1 MSQSRFLGATGT
13 DPATTYD
20 EEGRT
25 PPSPLPDSIVP
36 GGAPLPRG
44 LRIRQQIRTA
54 QFVLPGF
61 AAAAATLWLG
71 EFSTNAPIRAA
82 VFGLVILAV
91 SRLLRDSPYP
101 LRLLPA
107 SRIAVALIPLAAG
120 SVAVGALE
128 LAQDDTVLTGQLTL
142 AFVLASVVAIA
153 IEVIGDR
160 LVAARPLRIAV
171 LGAADFVPAIR
182 RELDAIGG
190 RREIEVIGWLNL
202 GARYATDGRSAEEET
217 LGRVRAAITEHDIDL
232 LVRGPGSGSSRS
244 GRDVYDTIAAGCLDL
259 PVRMMDGNQLYEHV
273 FGHVPIGTID
283 SAWFLFLMHPRFHA
297 SSKYS
302 KRALDIA
309 VGLPAALVALPLV
322 ALGAVAIKL
331 GDRGPVFYRQTRVGE
346 RGREFEI
353 LKLRTMSVGA
363 QAKGAQWSGANDERV
378 TGVGKV
384 LRRLHVD
391 ELPQIINVLRG
402 DMTLVGPRPEQPQIT
417 AELESVFPHYS
428 RRLLVK
434 PGVTGWAQVRCGYA
448 GSELGTAWK
457 LCHDLFYLK
466 HRSALIDLLI
476 MLETVV
482 IAARDSHRPMRAP
495 QAEFLFR
502 GVVGLDGGGVPTQS
516 VGMSANG
523 SGRIDDGGMPEIPL
537 NTPVVRSGEPIAH

>member
-1 MSQSRFLGATGT
+1 MSQERFVGGARNDSGT
-13 DPATTYD
+13 DFDGQAQPPAI
-20 EEGRT
+20 
-25 PPSPLPDSIVP
+25 PIPDSITP
-36 GGAPLPRG
+36 GGAPLPHG
-44 LRIRQQIRTA
+44 LRVRQQIRTA
-54 QFVLPGF
+54 QFFAPSLVASATIFWLAGF
-61 AAAAATLWLG
+61 DAPAATQ
-71 EFSTNAPIRAA
+71 AI
-82 VFGLVILAV
+82 VFGLTILAIT
-91 SRLLRDSPYP
+91 RLLLDFPYP

-107 SRIAVALIPLAAG
+107 SRIAVALLPVVGGGLA
-120 SVAVGALE
+120 VALLG
-128 LAQDDTVLTGQLTL
+128 LAQDDSVVTGQLVVAFAL
-142 AFVLASVVAIA
+142 AAFVAIA
-153 IEVIGDR
+153 VDLVGDR
-160 LVAARPLRIAV
+160 LVAHRPLRIAV

-202 GARYATDGRSAEEET
+202 SGHYARDGRATADET
-217 LGRVRAAITEHDIDL
+217 LGRVRAAITEHGIDL

-244 GRDVYDTIAAGCLDL
+244 GRDVYDRIAAGCLDL

-297 SSKYS
+297 SSKLS
-302 KRALDIA
+302 KRALDLAIGAIA
-309 VGLPAALVALPLV
+309 FALSLPVL
-322 ALGAVAIKL
+322 ALGALAVKL

-353 LKLRTMSVGA
+353 LKLRTMSTGA
-363 QAKGAQWSGANDERV
+363 QAQGPKWSGADDDRV
-378 TGVGKV
+378 TSVGRV
-384 LRRLHVD
+384 LRRLHID
-391 ELPQIINVLRG
+391 ELPQIYNVLRG

-417 AELESVFPHYS
+417 AELESLFPHYS

-466 HRSALIDLLI
+466 HRSTLIDLLI
-476 MLETVV
+476 MLETLV

-495 QAEFLFR
+495 QVEFLFR
-502 GVVGLDGGGVPTQS
+502 DGSLQTGLGAQPVGLDGRL
-516 VGMSANG
+516 G
-523 SGRIDDGGMPEIPL
+523 SDEIPL
-537 NTPVVRSGEPIAH
+537 GPSVAGAPAAH